1 MAIRYDELIPR
12 LKRLLPAR
20 RLAGLGR
27 VVGFIERLRAIR
39 AGAFVWAVVLSRF
52 EPQRPGFTQARRWY
66 KRLTGRSLW
75 PRPFQMR
82 FKDPSA
88 VALFQRAFEE
98 AVSPWRQRRRIA
110 HPLARHFPDVIA
122 WDSTWMQLSDCL
134 RRVFK
139 GTRGAKSSLK
149 VCLGISVFGLLPVTA
164 QITAGNLHDM
174 EIFPPLS
181 LFRRGTLFL
190 FDKGF
195 VAYARLRTIAQ
206 AGHHY
211 LCPMRLNGNALI
223 TRVNR
228 GPAWLRKAVRKS
240 RDGVWL
246 RDVLP
251 QRKRIGR
258 VFDLEVRLRPKARRA
273 DKRVVHTRLVIVP
286 GPEREQRPYLTSLSA
301 ENWAPTFLR
310 ETYRLRWQVELVFKE
325 LKQHLSLEVLPSKDQ
340 HAVQIFAWASLVA
353 LALSRTL
360 SAWIWPLHRTVGLAS
375 AIRPHLVTRAMR
387 PTLRILGRALTAPLR
402 TAMLLLRILADEI
415 LAEVRTL
422 ERLRPDTFSRLQP
435 LLDRA

>member
-1 MAIRYDELIPR
+1 
-12 LKRLLPAR
+12 
-20 RLAGLGR
+20 
-27 VVGFIERLRAIR
+27 
-39 AGAFVWAVVLSRF
+39 VWAVVLSRF
-52 EPQRPGFTQARRWY
+52 EPHTQRPGFTQALRWY
-66 KRLTGRSLW
+66 RRLTGRSLW

-82 FKDPSA
+82 FKDPNA
-88 VALFQRAFEE
+88 VALFQCAFEE
-98 AVSPWRQRRRIA
+98 AVAPWRQRRRIA
-110 HPLARHFPDVIA
+110 HPLAKHFPDIVA
-122 WDSTWMQLSDCL
+122 WDSTWLQLFDCL
-134 RRVFK
+134 RSVFK

-149 VCLGISVFGLLPVTA
+149 VCLGVSVFGLLPVAA
-164 QITAGNLHDM
+164 QLTAGNLHDM
-174 EIFPPLS
+174 EIFPPLD

-228 GPAWLRKAVRKS
+228 GPAWLRKAVKKS
-240 RDGVWL
+240 HGGVWL

-273 DKRVVHTRLVIVP
+273 DRRVVCTRLVIVP
-286 GPEREQRPYLTSLSA
+286 GPEREQRPYLTSLSS
-301 ENWAPTFLR
+301 ERWAPAFLR
-310 ETYRLRWQVELVFKE
+310 ETYRLRWQIELVFKE
-325 LKQHLSLEVLPSKDQ
+325 LKQHLSLEVLPSKDR

-353 LALSRTL
+353 LALSRAL
-360 SAWIWPLHRTVGLAS
+360 SAWICPLHRSVGLAS
-375 AIRPHLVTRAMR
+375 AIRPQLVTRAMR
-387 PTLRILGRALTAPLR
+387 PTLRIIGRALTAPLR
-402 TAMLLLRILADEI
+402 TARLLLRILADEL

-422 ERLRPDTFSRLQP
+422 ERLRPDSFSRLQP
-435 LLDRA
+435 LLDAA

>member
-1 MAIRYDELIPR
+1 MATRYDELIPR

-52 EPQRPGFTQARRWY
+52 EPQRPGFTQARHWY

-82 FKDPSA
+82 FKEPNA
-88 VALFQRAFEE
+88 VALFQRAFDE
-98 AVSPWRQRRRIA
+98 AVTPWRQRRRIA
-110 HPLARHFPDVIA
+110 HPLAKHFADIVA
-122 WDSTWMQLSDCL
+122 WDSTWMQLFDCL
-134 RRVFK
+134 RRVFR
-139 GTRGAKSSLK
+139 GIRGAKSSLK

-228 GPAWLRKAVRKS
+228 GPAGLRKAVKES
-240 RDGVWL
+240 RNGVWL

-273 DKRVVHTRLVIVP
+273 DKRVVCTRLVIVP

-301 ENWAPTFLR
+301 EHWAPAFLR
-310 ETYRLRWQVELVFKE
+310 ETYRLRWQIELVFKE

-353 LALSRTL
+353 LALSRSV

-375 AIRPHLVTRAMR
+375 AIRPQLVTRAMR

-402 TAMLLLRILADEI
+402 QAMLLLRILADEI

-435 LLDRA
+435 LLDAA

>member
-82 FKDPSA
+82 FKDPNG
-88 VALFQRAFEE
+88 VALFQQAFDE
-98 AVSPWRQRRRIA
+98 AVAPWRQCRRIA
-110 HPLARHFPDVIA
+110 HPLARHFPDIVA

-139 GTRGAKSSLK
+139 GTRAAKSSLK

-164 QITAGNLHDM
+164 EITAGNLHDM
-174 EIFPPLS
+174 EIFPPLG

-228 GPAWLRKAVRKS
+228 GPAWLRKAVKES
-240 RDGVWL
+240 RGGVWL

-251 QRKRIGR
+251 ERKRIGR

-273 DKRVVHTRLVIVP
+273 DKCCRAGWLMDLRTGWLLSIGAVS
-286 GPEREQRPYLTSLSA
+286 GQR
-301 ENWAPTFLR
+301 
-310 ETYRLRWQVELVFKE
+310 
-325 LKQHLSLEVLPSKDQ
+325 
-340 HAVQIFAWASLVA
+340 
-353 LALSRTL
+353 
-360 SAWIWPLHRTVGLAS
+360 AS
-375 AIRPHLVTRAMR
+375 A
-387 PTLRILGRALTAPLR
+387 
-402 TAMLLLRILADEI
+402 
-415 LAEVRTL
+415 
-422 ERLRPDTFSRLQP
+422 
-435 LLDRA
+435 